1 MNSNQFIEQEFEQLG
16 LLKGIAS
23 EHYPEILDS
32 GIRKNIKPRMI
43 LFHEGD
49 PAQRCYLVVKGS
61 LKLAKLNEQGRE
73 VIIRYIGPAELTA
86 EIAVLKEKDYPV
98 TAETMKETEVI
109 SWDKQTMLQLMRKY
123 PDIAINM
130 LNTVLERIND
140 VQSRYLELST
150 ELVGQRIARTLLRL
164 MRRAGKKTE
173 EGVRIDIPL
182 SRQNIADYC
191 GTTLYTASRTLSI
204 WEKRCWIKSRR
215 EQITITDPHAIVM
228 FAENE

>member
-1 MNSNQFIEQEFEQLG
+1 MNSGKLIEQGLKRLD
-16 LLKGIAS
+16 LLKGIGS
-23 EHYPEILDS
+23 EHYPEIFDS
-32 GIRKNIKPRMI
+32 GIRKSIKPKKI

-49 PAQRCYLVVKGS
+49 PAQSCYLVVKGS

-98 TAETMKETEVI
+98 TAEAIKETEVI
-109 SWDKQTMLQLMRKY
+109 SWDKQTMLELMRKY

-130 LNTVLERIND
+130 LDTVLERIND

-150 ELVGQRIARTLLRL
+150 ELVGQRIARTLMRL
-164 MRRAGKKTE
+164 MRRAGKKTK

-191 GTTLYTASRTLSI
+191 GTTLYTASRMLSV
-204 WEKRCWIKSRR
+204 WEKRGWIKSGR
-215 EQITITDPHAIVM
+215 EQIIITDSHAIEM

>member
-1 MNSNQFIEQEFEQLG
+1 M
-16 LLKGIAS
+16 
-23 EHYPEILDS
+23 
-32 GIRKNIKPRMI
+32 
-43 LFHEGD
+43 
-49 PAQRCYLVVKGS
+49 VKGS

-109 SWDKQTMLQLMRKY
+109 GWDKQTMLQLMRKY

-164 MRRAGKKTE
+164 MRRAGKKTK

-191 GTTLYTASRTLSI
+191 GTTLYGRI
-204 WEKRCWIKSRR
+204 
-215 EQITITDPHAIVM
+215 
-228 FAENE
+228 